1 MFPLHSL
8 EEFNSI
14 TTTLEEA
21 VEFLKNQSSIS
32 IIFPAKLSSAI
43 AASLIEAAFLDVG
56 MAYHRKIST
65 SDSIESSAPCI
76 IIDPDEQNELRIER
90 GCLILGIN
98 SMEFN
103 IGHSGK
109 RNLGVL
115 EQVGMAGLLAGILAP
130 EGERTKRLRP
140 WILAG
145 SWLRDSLDTAY
156 DPQYMRLKDLL
167 SEAGEIQCLP
177 LPELTDCDLS
187 QLPGISTSLLSRM
200 RKRWHSMSLEQRSEA
215 MSDLLL
221 PVLENPDCATAR
233 IEELGW
239 RRVVGTGWVLDL
251 ATMLKKSRDSWL
263 PDPLSVSKAM
273 DSLISTG
280 LL

>member
-14 TTTLEEA
+14 TATLEKA
-21 VEFLKNQSSIS
+21 VEFLKKQSSIS
-32 IIFPAKLSSAI
+32 IIFPAKLPSVI
-43 AASLIEAAFLDVG
+43 AASLIEAAFLDTG

-65 SDSIESSAPCI
+65 SNSSEDSVPCI
-76 IIDPDEQNELRIER
+76 IIDPDEQYEFRIES
-90 GCLILGIN
+90 GCLILGVN

-156 DPQYMRLKDLL
+156 DPQYMRFKDLL

-177 LPELTDCDLS
+177 LPELSDCDLS
-187 QLPGISTSLLSRM
+187 QLPGLSTSLLSRM
-200 RKRWHSMSLEQRSEA
+200 RRRWHSMSLEQRSAA

-239 RRVVGTGWVLDL
+239 RRVVGPGWDLDL
-251 ATMLKKSRDSWL
+251 ATMLKNSRDSWL
-263 PDPLSVSKAM
+263 PDSLYVSRAM

-280 LL
+280 FL

>member
-14 TTTLEEA
+14 TATLEEA

-43 AASLIEAAFLDVG
+43 AASLIEAAFLDAG

-65 SDSIESSAPCI
+65 SDKIENSAPCI
-76 IIDPDEQNELRIER
+76 IIDPDEQYELRIER
-90 GCLILGIN
+90 GCLILGLN
-98 SMEFN
+98 SMEFD

-109 RNLGVL
+109 RNLGVI

-140 WILAG
+140 WLLAG

-156 DPQYMRLKDLL
+156 DPQYMRFKDLL
-167 SEAGEIQCLP
+167 SEAGEVQCLP

-187 QLPGISTSLLSRM
+187 QLPGLSTSLLSRM
-200 RKRWHSMSLEQRSEA
+200 RKRWHSMSLEQRSAA

-239 RRVVGTGWVLDL
+239 RRVVGIGWDLDL
-251 ATMLKKSRDSWL
+251 ATMLKESQDSWL
-263 PDPLSVSKAM
+263 SDPLSVSKAM

>member
-14 TTTLEEA
+14 TATLEEA

-32 IIFPAKLSSAI
+32 IIFPTKLPSVI

-65 SDSIESSAPCI
+65 SGEIEDSAPCI
-76 IIDPDEQNELRIER
+76 IIDPDEQYELRIER
-90 GCLILGIN
+90 GSLILGIN
-98 SMEFN
+98 SMEFE

-109 RNLGVL
+109 RNLGVI
-115 EQVGMAGLLAGILAP
+115 EQVGMAGLLAGLLAP

-140 WILAG
+140 WLLAG

-156 DPQYMRLKDLL
+156 DPQYMRFKDLL
-167 SEAGEIQCLP
+167 SEAGEVQCLP
-177 LPELTDCDLS
+177 LPELADCDLS
-187 QLPGISTSLLSRM
+187 QLPGLSTSLLSRM
-200 RKRWHSMSLEQRSEA
+200 RKRWHSMSLEQRSAA

-239 RRVVGTGWVLDL
+239 RRVVGTGWDLDL
-251 ATMLKKSRDSWL
+251 ATMLKNSQDTWL

>member
-14 TTTLEEA
+14 TATLEEA

-43 AASLIEAAFLDVG
+43 AASLIEAAFLDAG

-65 SDSIESSAPCI
+65 SDTIEDSAPCI
-76 IIDPDEQNELRIER
+76 IIDPDEQYELRIER

-109 RNLGVL
+109 RNLGVI

-156 DPQYMRLKDLL
+156 DPQYMRFKDLL
-167 SEAGEIQCLP
+167 SEAGEVQCLP
-177 LPELTDCDLS
+177 LPELADCDLS
-187 QLPGISTSLLSRM
+187 QLPGLSTSLLSRM
-200 RKRWHSMSLEQRSEA
+200 RRRWHSMSLEQRSAA

-239 RRVVGTGWVLDL
+239 RRVVGTGWDSDL

-263 PDPLSVSKAM
+263 PDSLSVSKAM